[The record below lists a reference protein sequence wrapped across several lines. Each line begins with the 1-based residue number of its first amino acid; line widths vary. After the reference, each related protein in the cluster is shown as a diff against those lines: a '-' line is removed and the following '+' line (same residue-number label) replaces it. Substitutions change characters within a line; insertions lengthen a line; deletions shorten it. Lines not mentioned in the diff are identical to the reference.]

1 MGTFKKVHFVGIGG
15 YGMSALAKILHKM
28 NYIVTGSDLN
38 ESKITKRL
46 GEMGVELFYYH
57 SPENIEGA
65 DLVVY
70 STAIPES
77 NPEIHAAKENNI
89 TLWHRSELLAYLINT
104 KYGIAVAG
112 THGKTT
118 TTAMISL
125 ILEKAGL
132 DPTAVIGGELTDFD
146 GNAKLGESDYLVAE
160 ACESDHSFL
169 RYKPFLAVV
178 TNVEAD
184 HLEYYDG
191 SFDKIKETYINFLK
205 NIKDEG
211 IALLCGDDSN
221 LQEIKKQYSLGCVT
235 YGIKEQSDY
244 MAGDI
249 QLKNRGSV
257 FNVYYKGEKLSE
269 IELGVPGEYN
279 IYNAL
284 AAIVVAR
291 QLGIEFHKI
300 KDILRNFKGAQRRF
314 QIVGEAEGIT
324 IVDDYAHHPTEIKET
339 LKAAKFSDSKRI
351 IAVFQPH
358 RYSRT
363 YYLFNDFVKSFSHA
377 DLVIITPIYSAGE
390 ESIEGISSD
399 ILVERIREEE
409 DREVIL
415 QETRQIRD
423 YLYKILQPGDMVITM
438 GAGDIWKVSY
448 ELAEKIAKVK
458 NKSG

>member
-1 MGTFKKVHFVGIGG
+1 
-15 YGMSALAKILHKM
+15 MSALAKILHKM

-46 GEMGVELFYYH
+46 GEMGVEIFYYH
-57 SPENIEGA
+57 SPENIEDA

-89 TLWHRSELLAYLINT
+89 ILWHRSELLAYLINT

-211 IALLCGDDSN
+211 IALLCGDDSS

-284 AAIVVAR
+284 AAIAVAR
-291 QLGIEFHKI
+291 QLGIDFHKI

-339 LKAAKFSDSKRI
+339 LKAAKSSDSKRI

-415 QETRQIRD
+415 LETRQIRD

-448 ELAEKIAKVK
+448 ELAEKIAKVE

>member
-1 MGTFKKVHFVGIGG
+1 VGTFKKVHFVGIGG

-46 GEMGVELFYYH
+46 GEMGVEIFYYH
-57 SPENIEGA
+57 SPENIEDA

-89 TLWHRSELLAYLINT
+89 ILWHRSELLAYLINT

-211 IALLCGDDSN
+211 IALLCGDDSS

-284 AAIVVAR
+284 AAIAVAR
-291 QLGIEFHKI
+291 QLGIDFHKI

-339 LKAAKFSDSKRI
+339 LKAAKSSDSKRI

-415 QETRQIRD
+415 LETRQIRD

-448 ELAEKIAKVK
+448 ELAEKIAKVE

>member
-46 GEMGVELFYYH
+46 GEMGVEIFYYH

-89 TLWHRSELLAYLINT
+89 ILWHRSELLAYLINT

-211 IALLCGDDSN
+211 IALLCGDDSS

-284 AAIVVAR
+284 AAIAVAR
-291 QLGIEFHKI
+291 QLGIDFHKI

-339 LKAAKFSDSKRI
+339 LKAAKSSDSKRI

-415 QETRQIRD
+415 LETRQIRD

-448 ELAEKIAKVK
+448 ELAEKIAKVE

>member
-46 GEMGVELFYYH
+46 GEMGVEIFYYH
-57 SPENIEGA
+57 SPENIKGA

-89 TLWHRSELLAYLINT
+89 ILWHRSELLAYLINT

-211 IALLCGDDSN
+211 IAMLCGDDSS
-221 LQEIKKQYSLGCVT
+221 LQEIKKQYSLGCLT

-257 FNVYYKGEKLSE
+257 FNVYCKGEKLSE

-284 AAIVVAR
+284 AAIAVAR
-291 QLGIEFHKI
+291 QLGIDFYKI

-339 LKAAKFSDSKRI
+339 LKAAKSSDSKRI

-415 QETRQIRD
+415 LETRQIRD

-448 ELAEKIAKVK
+448 ELAEKIAKVE